1 MVSPGALVKV
11 LLAAASLAAG
21 EPALTPVPGAGAP
34 QALSQAAASRDLPL
48 LPERPAGPK
57 YSNPTRWEYITV
69 VTLLSA
75 PFTALWYGLVF
86 GIVEIIVQHGT
97 VPPKFS
103 TPMYEGLAAA
113 AGATS
118 LGIAL
123 VSVNWG
129 GQGKPLSATASTM
142 PPSSPSTIPST
153 IPSTVPSPVPAPVP
167 SPIASPSP
175 AASHG

>member
-21 EPALTPVPGAGAP
+21 EPALTPGPSPGAAAP
-34 QALSQAAASRDLPL
+34 TALSQAAAARDLPL

-57 YSNPTRWEYITV
+57 ANNPTRWEYITV

-86 GIVEIIVQHGT
+86 GIVEICVQRQA
-97 VPPKFS
+97 PPKFS
-103 TPMYEGLAAA
+103 PAMYEGLAAA
-113 AGATS
+113 VGATS

-123 VSVNWG
+123 VSVSWG
-129 GQGKPLSATASTM
+129 GQAKPLSAASA
-142 PPSSPSTIPST
+142 SG
-153 IPSTVPSPVPAPVP
+153 PSPMPSRIPAPSPTPFP
-167 SPIASPSP
+167 SPLPSP
-175 AASHG
+175 RPLAASHG

>member
-21 EPALTPVPGAGAP
+21 EPALTPVPSPGAGAP
-34 QALSQAAASRDLPL
+34 QALSQASAARDLPL
-48 LPERPAGPK
+48 LPERPASPK
-57 YSNPTRWEYITV
+57 YANPTRWEYITV

-86 GIVEIIVQHGT
+86 GIVEICVQGH

-103 TPMYEGLAAA
+103 PTMYEGLAAA

-123 VSVNWG
+123 VSVSWG
-129 GQGKPLSATASTM
+129 GQGKPLSATASA
-142 PPSSPSTIPST
+142 
-153 IPSTVPSPVPAPVP
+153 VPSPVPSRIPYPMPAPAP
-167 SPIASPSP
+167 SPTPSTRP
-175 AASHG
+175 LAASHA

>member
-1 MVSPGALVKV
+1 MVSPAALVKV

-21 EPALTPVPGAGAP
+21 EPALSPGPNPLSGTGAARASSP
-34 QALSQAAASRDLPL
+34 AAAARDLPL
-48 LPERPAGPK
+48 LPERPAPPK
-57 YSNPTRWEYITV
+57 EVNPTRWEYVTV

-86 GIVEIIVQHGT
+86 GIVEIFVQHGR
-97 VPPKFS
+97 VPPKFT
-103 TPMYEGLAAA
+103 TPMYEGLCAV

-123 VSVNWG
+123 VSVHWG
-129 GQGKPLSATASTM
+129 GQGRDLSATASVAV
-142 PPSSPSTIPST
+142 PIPT
-153 IPSTVPSPVPAPVP
+153 
-167 SPIASPSP
+167 P